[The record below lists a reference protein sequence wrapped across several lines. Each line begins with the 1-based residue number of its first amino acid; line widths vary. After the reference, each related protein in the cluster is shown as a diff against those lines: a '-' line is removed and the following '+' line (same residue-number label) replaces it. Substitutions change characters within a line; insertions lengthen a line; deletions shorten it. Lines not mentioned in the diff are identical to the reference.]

1 MSWVLRPVAVFAGSR
16 AAVLVALWLMS
27 RLRDDLAG
35 PQVFLF
41 WDAALYEQVIEDGY
55 PERPRDRGIYAFFPL
70 YPMTARGLAAVTGMD
85 PLAAGLTVGAVAGLA
100 AAVVLWRFTASLRDE
115 GVADRTVA
123 LFAFFPGSF
132 VLSMLYAEGVMI
144 ALAAGCLWALTSRR
158 WLLAGVLAALAT
170 ASRPNALA
178 LVPACAWACA
188 MAVWYRR
195 EWRSLVAP
203 VLAPTG
209 FVAFCV
215 LLWTRTGD
223 PLTWFTV
230 QRELWQER
238 VTPLALVEDVEVF
251 LAAPFGNTNTTSVV
265 VGAVLALVGLVL
277 LARARLP
284 GEVTVYALVVLGL
297 AAFSET
303 LGLRPRFVM
312 TAFPLFV
319 AAAVHLRGA
328 AFSAVLGLS
337 ATVLGAFT
345 VVSLSTTLFTP

>member
-1 MSWVLRPVAVFAGSR
+1 MTWLLRPLAVFAASR
-16 AAVLVALWLMS
+16 AAVLTALWLMS

-41 WDAALYEQVIEDGY
+41 WDAALYQQVIEEGY
-55 PERPRDRGIYAFFPL
+55 PERPRDRGVYAFFPL
-70 YPMTARGLAAVTGMD
+70 YPLTARALAQVTGMD
-85 PLAAGLTVGAVAGLA
+85 SLAAGLAVGAVAGVAA
-100 AAVVLWRFTASLRDE
+100 AAVLWRLTAALRDE
-115 GVADRTVA
+115 RVADRAVA
-123 LFAFFPGSF
+123 LFAFAPGSF
-132 VLSMLYAEGVMI
+132 VLSMLYAEGIMI

-178 LVPACAWACA
+178 LVPACAWACGA
-188 MAVWYRR
+188 ALWTRG

-203 VLAPTG
+203 LLAPLG
-209 FVAFCV
+209 FVAFQA
-215 LLWTRTGD
+215 LLWSRTGD
-223 PLTWFTV
+223 PLTWFSV

-238 VTPLALVEDVEVF
+238 VTPLAPVEDVAAF

-265 VGAVLALVGLVL
+265 VGALVSLVGVVL
-277 LARARLP
+277 LVSARLP

-312 TAFPLFV
+312 TAFPLFI
-319 AAAVHLRGA
+319 AAAVYLRGP

-345 VVSLSTTLFTP
+345 VVTLSTTLFTP